1 MARIVVVED
10 VDTLARRV
18 AHWLRDAGHTPIV
31 ALNGTTTQQERVR
44 LIFRLIAEGSERLAR
59 QVCDRLDTDRG
70 RRQSDSPSPAPSWAE
85 LAHAGRQEGLLS
97 DGEGALLAA
106 CPKTLVDTP

>member
-1 MARIVVVED
+1 MARILIVDDDISMPRVVS
-10 VDTLARRV
+10 
-18 AHWLRDAGHTPIV
+18 HPLRNAESTPIV
-31 ALNGTTTQQERVR
+31 ASIGTTTQQELVR
-44 LIFRLIAEGSERLAR
+44 LIFSLIAEGSERLAR

-85 LAHAGRQEGLLS
+85 LAHAGRQEGLLH

-106 CPKTLVDTP
+106 CSTTLVDTP